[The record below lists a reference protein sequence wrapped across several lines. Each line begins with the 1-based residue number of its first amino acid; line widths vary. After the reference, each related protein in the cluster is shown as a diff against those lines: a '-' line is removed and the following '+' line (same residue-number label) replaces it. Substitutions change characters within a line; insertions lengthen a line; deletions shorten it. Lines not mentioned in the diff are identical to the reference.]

1 MIQLDLRSV
10 KWVCLAT
17 FFVCAFV
24 YVYAVMV
31 NPRALPHRYYLRYVA
46 HLDRKLYN
54 MLLPARARWYFVYQ
68 LLALEVLGV
77 CVAASAEQR
86 LYFLLPLVL
95 LGPAI
100 YVERRRAARVAQIEK
115 QIDPFML
122 TLANALRA
130 TPSLGNALNYSEG
143 LLAKPIRQE
152 VGLVLQELRLGN
164 AIDQALL
171 NMGGRVQS
179 ATLDSAL
186 LSLLIGRQVGG
197 DLTKVLETTAA
208 TLREVARLQ
217 GVLRSKT
224 AEGKAQMLILALT
237 PAVIVYGFNV
247 ANPGYF
253 DPLLRSFTGSVVIAI
268 AVVLWLASLIV
279 ARQVL
284 KVQI

>member
-1 MIQLDLRSV
+1 MIELSLPAA
-10 KWVCLAT
+10 KWVCLGT
-17 FFVCAFV
+17 VFLCAFV
-24 YVYAVMV
+24 YVYAVMSD
-31 NPRALPHRYYLRYVA
+31 PQALPHRYYLRYVA

-54 MLLPARARWYFVYQ
+54 MLLPPRGRWYVLYQ
-68 LLALEVLGV
+68 LVALEALGV
-77 CVAASAEQR
+77 CAAATGESR
-86 LYFLLPLVL
+86 LYFLIPLVV
-95 LGPAI
+95 LGPAL
-100 YVERRRAARVAQIEK
+100 YVERRRAARVAQLEQ

-130 TPSLGNALNYSEG
+130 TPSLGNALKYSEG
-143 LLAKPIRQE
+143 LLAKPMRQE
-152 VGLVLQELRLGN
+152 IGLVLQELRVGN

-171 NMGGRVQS
+171 NFGGRIQS

-197 DLTKVLETTAA
+197 DLSKVLETSAA
-208 TLREVARLQ
+208 TLREVTRLQ

-224 AEGKAQMLILALT
+224 AEGKAQMWILALT
-237 PAVIVYGFNV
+237 PAVIVYGFNL

-253 DPLLRSFTGSVVIAI
+253 DPLLTSFTGGVVVAV
-268 AVVLWLASLIV
+268 AVVLWLASLIA